1 MKVIAYV
8 IMLLADA
15 KKLADAVNS
24 AENEE
29 ALDALVIGTTI
40 R

>member
-1 MKVIAYV
+1 MKVIAYI
-8 IMLLADA
+8 IMLLANA
-15 KKLADAVNS
+15 KKLAEAVNS

-29 ALDALVIGTTI
+29 ALDALVIGEI

>member
-15 KKLADAVNS
+15 KKLAEAVNS

-29 ALDALVIGTTI
+29 ALDALVIGEI

>member
-1 MKVIAYV
+1 MKVIAYI

-15 KKLADAVNS
+15 KKLAEAVNS

-29 ALDALVIGTTI
+29 ALDALVIGEI

>member
-1 MKVIAYV
+1 MKVIAYI

-15 KKLADAVNS
+15 KKLAEAVNS

-29 ALDALVIGTTI
+29 ALDALVIGEI
-40 R
+40 